1 MLQQNGRAEC
11 FNCTIMDKAESM
23 WHDVCLTNNWWNF
36 TVEHTVHLYNHT
48 YMGRLGMSPFK
59 VMYGVAPDLS
69 NLQVFGCSAYVFLPQ
84 EIRCNKL
91 VPKSELMIHL
101 GIEDGIKG
109 FHFMCIHN
117 NTIFY
122 APRALFNE
130 DHFPKCKK
138 TELKAV
144 THLPKPSKQAKSTPS
159 IGAPPLLPFHPHDNL
174 RWDWA
179 PSAGP
184 PAPVAA
190 QPPPLPGPLGLQR
203 GRPAF
208 LHIPH
213 GPASNPTQL
222 LLEQT
227 GFTPPHVIQLP
238 WLSTKHVQ
246 GQSLPSLRFRRL
258 SSPSDTTG
266 PSWPFTRSHVQ
277 KQPLPTLSIKGNLC
291 ATSPAPLRCSS
302 QIQSQTQLPRNVY
315 GDRPPLKYCEIH
327 NILHH

>member
-1 MLQQNGRAEC
+1 
-11 FNCTIMDKAESM
+11 
-23 WHDVCLTNNWWNF
+23 
-36 TVEHTVHLYNHT
+36 
-48 YMGRLGMSPFK
+48 MSPFK

-144 THLPKPSKQAKSTPS
+144 THLPKPSKQVKSTPS

-190 QPPPLPGPLGLQR
+190 QPPPPPGPLGLQR

-208 LHIPH
+208 LHTPH

-222 LLEQT
+222 LLGQT

-258 SSPSDTTG
+258 SSPSDTTCYDPARDRRAIAQVKIACDIRDREADYLSSPRVDDRDEKG
-266 PSWPFTRSHVQ
+266 SRAETMVKVQ
-277 KQPLPTLSIKGNLC
+277 NE
-291 ATSPAPLRCSS
+291 
-302 QIQSQTQLPRNVY
+302 N
-315 GDRPPLKYCEIH
+315 
-327 NILHH
+327 